1 MAYVCLLSF
10 SFGLANRNP
19 KFSIFQIIKFENAVC
34 VGSTRNGTC
43 FTDSECEAKGGT
55 DDGSCADGFGVCCIK
70 IIDASGSTALNNSYI
85 VETSATVTAGSS
97 KSYTVCPVKEDICRI
112 RFDFTGFTLSAPFT
126 EPGTLDAQTAGTE
139 DQGAPIGDCVEDQFS
154 ITSPVSS
161 GTPVICGTNTGQHMI
176 LDSDGVGCSN
186 VNFAI
191 GSAVF
196 ARSWDIKVMQF
207 NCGDEMGGPAGCLQ
221 WFTEETGTIRSFNF
235 PNQAA
240 GTAVAAG
247 VVHLSNQHYKACI
260 RRPLGANRI
269 CYPPCTSVDP
279 AGGQSSFGV
288 SAVNDGNANSQ
299 QGQAQCSDDYIAI
312 PGGIASG
319 NAALGA
325 LSLVSVFCG
334 RELLPDAD
342 TAWANGNGG
351 NAIVAAKAVCTSVAP
366 FEITVHFD
374 DNEVF
379 GGAAPN
385 NADAKNEWSINPG
398 GIIGFSL
405 CYETA

>member
-19 KFSIFQIIKFENAVC
+19 KFFSIFQIIKFENAAC
-34 VGSTRNGTC
+34 AGSTRNGTC

-97 KSYTVCPVKEDICRI
+97 KSYTVCPCDSNICRI
-112 RFDFTGFTLSAPFT
+112 RFDFTGFTLSAPVT
-126 EPGTLDAQTAGTE
+126 NPGTIQAGGTV
-139 DQGAPIGDCVEDQFS
+139 DQGYPLGDCVEDRFS

-186 VNFAI
+186 VNFVI

-196 ARSWDIKVMQF
+196 ARSWDIKIMQF

-221 WFTEETGTIRSFNF
+221 WFTEGTGVIRSFNF

-240 GTAVAAG
+240 GAAVAAG

-260 RRPLGANRI
+260 RRPLGASRI

-279 AGGQSSFGV
+279 TAAGTPQSSFGV
-288 SAVNDGNANSQ
+288 SRSGDNAAKSA
-299 QGQAQCSDDYIAI
+299 QGTRCSDDYIRI
-312 PGGIASG
+312 PGGG
-319 NAALGA
+319 TNAAASIGT
-325 LSLVSVFCG
+325 LSLVSTFCG
-334 RELLPDAD
+334 RELLPAD
-342 TAWANGNGG
+342 NTAWAA
-351 NAIVAAKAVCTSVAP
+351 AIDAAAAVCTSVAP
-366 FEITVHFD
+366 FEVTVNFD
-374 DNEVF
+374 DNEAWTAVD
-379 GGAAPN
+379 
-385 NADAKNEWSINPG
+385 NADTNEWAISPG

>member
-97 KSYTVCPVKEDICRI
+97 KSYTVCPIEENICRI
-112 RFDFTGFTLSAPFT
+112 HFSFTGFTLAAPVT
-126 EPGTLDAQTAGTE
+126 DPGTLAAATAGTA

-161 GTPVICGTNTGQHMI
+161 GTPVICGTNAGQHMI

-196 ARSWDIKVMQF
+196 ARSWDIKVIQF

-221 WFTEETGTIRSFNF
+221 WFTEATGTIRSFNF

-240 GTAVAAG
+240 GAAVAAG

-279 AGGQSSFGV
+279 ATGQSSFGV
-288 SAVNDGNANSQ
+288 SRSMTDANALSQ
-299 QGQAQCSDDYIAI
+299 QGQAQCSDDYIGI
-312 PGGIASG
+312 PGGILG
-319 NAALGA
+319 GKAAQGD
-325 LSLVSVFCG
+325 LSLVSVYCG
-334 RELLPDAD
+334 RNLVPAAD
-342 TAWANGNGG
+342 TNW
-351 NAIVAAKAVCTSVAP
+351 VAAIDVTTAVCTSVAP

-379 GGAAPN
+379 GGN
-385 NADAKNEWSINPG
+385 NANDARNEWSINPG

>member
-10 SFGLANRNP
+10 SFSLANRNP
-19 KFSIFQIIKFENAVC
+19 KFSIFQIIKFENAAC

-43 FTDSECEAKGGT
+43 FTDSECEASGGT

-70 IIDASGSTALNNSYI
+70 MIDASGSSSLNNSYI
-85 VETSATVTAGSS
+85 VETAAAVTAGSS
-97 KSYTVCPVKEDICRI
+97 KSYTVCPCDENICRI
-112 RFDFTGFTLSAPFT
+112 RFDFTGFTLSAPVT
-126 EPGTLDAQTAGTE
+126 NPGTIQAGGTA
-139 DQGAPIGDCVEDQFS
+139 DQGPPIGDCVEDQFS

-161 GTPVICGTNTGQHMI
+161 GSPVICGTNTGQHMV

-196 ARSWDIKVMQF
+196 ARSWDIKVTHF

-221 WFTEETGTIRSFNF
+221 WFTTATGTIRSFNF

-240 GTAVAAG
+240 GAAVAAG

-279 AGGQSSFGV
+279 TAAGNPQSSFGV
-288 SAVNDGNANSQ
+288 SRSGDNAAKSA
-299 QGQAQCSDDYIAI
+299 QGTRCSDDYISI
-312 PGGIASG
+312 PGGDTSA
-319 NAALGA
+319 NAAAGV
-325 LSLVSVFCG
+325 LSLVSTFCG
-334 RELLPDAD
+334 RELMPAD
-342 TAWANGNGG
+342 NTAWANANGG
-351 NAIVAAKAVCTSVAP
+351 NAIDAATAVCSSVAP
-366 FEITVHFD
+366 FEVTVNFD
-374 DNEVF
+374 DNEAWT
-379 GGAAPN
+379 AAD
-385 NADAKNEWSINPG
+385 NADTNEWAKSPG

-405 CYETA
+405 CYATA

>member
-1 MAYVCLLSF
+1 MAYVCLFSF

-19 KFSIFQIIKFENAVC
+19 KFSIFQIIKFENAAC

-70 IIDASGSTALNNSYI
+70 MIDASGSSSLNNSYI
-85 VETSATVTAGSS
+85 VETSAAVAAGSS
-97 KSYTVCPVKEDICRI
+97 KSYTVCPCDSNICRI
-112 RFDFTGFTLSAPFT
+112 RFDFTGFTLSAPVT
-126 EPGTLDAQTAGTE
+126 NPGTIQTGGTA
-139 DQGAPIGDCVEDQFS
+139 DQGPPLGDCVEDQFS

-191 GSAVF
+191 GSATF
-196 ARSWDIKVMQF
+196 ARSWDIKIMQF

-221 WFTEETGTIRSFNF
+221 WFTETTGTIRSFNF
-235 PNQAA
+235 PNQAKGA
-240 GTAVAAG
+240 AVAAS

-279 AGGQSSFGV
+279 TATGTPQSSFGV
-288 SAVNDGNANSQ
+288 SIPGDNAAKSA
-299 QGQAQCSDDYIAI
+299 QGTRCSDDYISI
-312 PGGIASG
+312 PGGASST
-319 NAALGA
+319 AAAAGT
-325 LSLVSVFCG
+325 LSLVNVFCG
-334 RELLPDAD
+334 RELLPAD
-342 TAWANGNGG
+342 NTAFAA
-351 NAIVAAKAVCTSVAP
+351 AITAATAVCTSVAP
-366 FEITVHFD
+366 FEIGVNFD
-374 DNEVF
+374 ENERWAANTGNALDN
-379 GGAAPN
+379 
-385 NADAKNEWSINPG
+385 DWTLSPG

>member
-10 SFGLANRNP
+10 SFVLANRNP

-112 RFDFTGFTLSAPFT
+112 RFDFTVFILSPPFT
-126 EPGTLDAQTAGTE
+126 DPGTLPTATPGTA

-221 WFTEETGTIRSFNF
+221 WFTENTGTIRSFNF

-240 GTAVAAG
+240 GAAVAAG

-269 CYPPCTSVDP
+269 CYPPCTSVNP
-279 AGGQSSFGV
+279 ANGQSSFGV
-288 SAVNDGNANSQ
+288 SRSDNANANSQ
-299 QGQAQCSDDYIAI
+299 QAGQCADDFIGI
-312 PGGIASG
+312 PGGIASK
-319 NAALGA
+319 AASAGD

-334 RELLPDAD
+334 RELLPAAD
-342 TAWANGNGG
+342 TDWANANGG
-351 NAIVAAKAVCTSVAP
+351 NAIDATTAVCTSVAP

-379 GGAAPN
+379 DNAN
-385 NADAKNEWSINPG
+385 NANDARNEWSINPG